1 MSMETLSETR
11 IFKYQFETAIKRD
24 VDAVW
29 SLMTD
34 GINDWWMTD
43 FRALGEGSVMSLRAE
58 MGGGLVESGK
68 TGESLEWY
76 RVQMCMPGKSIY
88 LVGYM
93 APDWGGPTVSMLKL
107 ALEPK
112 DGASLLTVSDALMG
126 NITESSIKSAQSGWE
141 TMFRDGL
148 KAHAEA

>member
-1 MSMETLSETR
+1 MSLETLSDSR
-11 IFKYQFETAIKRD
+11 IFKYQFEMAIKRE

-43 FRALGEGSVMSLRAE
+43 FRALGAGSVMSLRAE
-58 MGGGLVESGK
+58 MGGRLVE
-68 TGESLEWY
+68 TGENHESLEWY
-76 RVQMCMPGKSIY
+76 RVQMCTPGKSIY

-107 ALEPK
+107 ALESK
-112 DGASLLTVSDALMG
+112 DGAALLTVSDALMG
-126 NITESSIKSAQSGWE
+126 NITESSVKSAQSGWE
-141 TMFRDGL
+141 MMFHDGL

>member
-1 MSMETLSETR
+1 MLMETLSDSR
-11 IFKYQFETAIKRD
+11 IFKYQFETPIEREAE
-24 VDAVW
+24 AVW

-34 GINDWWMTD
+34 GINDWWTSD
-43 FRALGEGSVMSLRAE
+43 FRALGEGSIMAFSTE
-58 MGGGLVESGK
+58 TGGALVETGK
-68 TGESLEWY
+68 NGESLEWY
-76 RVQMCMPGKSIY
+76 RVQMCVPGKSIY

-93 APDWGGPTVSMLKL
+93 APDWGGPTISMLKL

-112 DGASLLTVSDALMG
+112 DGACLLTVSDALMG

>member
-1 MSMETLSETR
+1 METLSDSK
-11 IFKYQFETAIKRD
+11 IFKYQFEISIAREA
-24 VDAVW
+24 DAVW

-34 GINDWWMTD
+34 EINDWWMSD
-43 FRALGEGSVMSLRAE
+43 FRAMGEGSVMSLRAE
-58 MGGGLVESGK
+58 MGGALVETGK
-68 TGESLEWY
+68 NGESLEWY
-76 RVQMCMPGKSIY
+76 RVQMCVPGKSIY

-112 DGASLLTVSDALMG
+112 DGAALLTVSDALMG
-126 NITESSIKSAQSGWE
+126 NITESSVKSAQGGWQ
-141 TMFRDGL
+141 TLFGDGL

>member
-1 MSMETLSETR
+1 MSLETLSETR
-11 IFKYQFETAIKRD
+11 IFNYQFETAIKRD

-34 GINDWWMTD
+34 EINDWWMTD

-58 MGGGLVESGK
+58 MDGALVETGK
-68 TGESLEWY
+68 NGESLEWY
-76 RVQMCMPGKSIY
+76 RVQMCVPGKSIY

-93 APDWGGPTVSMLKL
+93 APDWGGPTISMLKL

-112 DGASLLTVSDALMG
+112 DGAALLTVSDALMG
-126 NITESSIKSAQSGWE
+126 NISESSIKSAQSGWE
-141 TMFRDGL
+141 TLFRGGL
-148 KAHAEA
+148 KAYAEA